1 MMKVGILSVLPLFLQ
16 TDNFCSI
23 SFPTLN
29 PLVFSCQGNFSLCL
43 FLSFSPSVC
52 LSLFLSVSLCLS
64 LSCLSGWQSLYISI
78 SHQPRWHISR
88 WFNNQNFFIYCT
100 AFIVLPSNQFHC
112 LLTGLQLRI
121 LLLTQQENYLDR
133 KFDVLIFSKTFEIFL
148 VKAIS
153 FIIRDSLLA
162 KVTDSI

>member
-1 MMKVGILSVLPLFLQ
+1 MMKVGILSISPLFLQ

-133 KFDVLIFSKTFEIFL
+133 KFDVLIFSKTFDFFLSKLFLSWSEILFL
-148 VKAIS
+148 RK
-153 FIIRDSLLA
+153 
-162 KVTDSI
+162 

>member
-1 MMKVGILSVLPLFLQ
+1 MVKVGILSISPLFLQ

-43 FLSFSPSVC
+43 FLSFSPSVS

-133 KFDVLIFSKTFEIFL
+133 KFDVLIFSKTFDFFL
-148 VKAIS
+148 SKLFLS
-153 FIIRDSLLA
+153 
-162 KVTDSI
+162 

>member
-1 MMKVGILSVLPLFLQ
+1 MKVGILSISPLFLQ

-133 KFDVLIFSKTFEIFL
+133 KFDVLIFSKTFDFFL
-148 VKAIS
+148 SKLFLS
-153 FIIRDSLLA
+153 
-162 KVTDSI
+162 

>member
-1 MMKVGILSVLPLFLQ
+1 MMKVGILSISSLFLQ

-64 LSCLSGWQSLYISI
+64 LSCLSGWQSLYISKVINQDDIFRDGSITKI
-78 SHQPRWHISR
+78 SS
-88 WFNNQNFFIYCT
+88 
-100 AFIVLPSNQFHC
+100 FIVL
-112 LLTGLQLRI
+112 LLSFYLQ
-121 LLLTQQENYLDR
+121 
-133 KFDVLIFSKTFEIFL
+133 
-148 VKAIS
+148 IS
-153 FIIRDSLLA
+153 FTVFWLVCNWEFYCWRSRKIILTESLMC
-162 KVTDSI
+162 

>member
-1 MMKVGILSVLPLFLQ
+1 MMKVGILSISPLFLQ

-133 KFDVLIFSKTFEIFL
+133 KFDVLIFSKTFDFFL
-148 VKAIS
+148 SKLFLS
-153 FIIRDSLLA
+153 
-162 KVTDSI
+162 

>member
-1 MMKVGILSVLPLFLQ
+1 MLYLFSNFESSCFQLSGKLFSLSLSLSLFL
-16 TDNFCSI
+16 
-23 SFPTLN
+23 
-29 PLVFSCQGNFSLCL
+29 SLCL
-43 FLSFSPSVC
+43 SVC
-52 LSLFLSVSLCLS
+52 LPLFLSVSLCLS

-133 KFDVLIFSKTFEIFL
+133 KFDVLIFSKTFDFFL
-148 VKAIS
+148 SKLFLS
-153 FIIRDSLLA
+153 
-162 KVTDSI
+162 

>member
-43 FLSFSPSVC
+43 SLSLSFSPSVC
-52 LSLFLSVSLCLS
+52 LSVCLCFSLS
-64 LSCLSGWQSLYISI
+64 LSVFLCLCLSGWQSLYISV

-100 AFIVLPSNQFHC
+100 AFIVLPSDQFHC

-133 KFDVLIFSKTFEIFL
+133 KFDVLIFSKTFDFFL
-148 VKAIS
+148 SKLFLS
-153 FIIRDSLLA
+153 
-162 KVTDSI
+162 

>member
-29 PLVFSCQGNFSLCL
+29 PLVFSCQGNISLCLSLFFSLCL
-43 FLSFSPSVC
+43 SV
-52 LSLFLSVSLCLS
+52 SVSLCLS
-64 LSCLSGWQSLYISI
+64 LSCLSGRQSLYISI

-100 AFIVLPSNQFHC
+100 AFIVLPSDQFHC

-133 KFDVLIFSKTFEIFL
+133 KFDVLIFSKTFDFFL
-148 VKAIS
+148 SK
-153 FIIRDSLLA
+153 L
-162 KVTDSI
+162 

>member
-1 MMKVGILSVLPLFLQ
+1 MMKVGILSISPLFLQ

-64 LSCLSGWQSLYISI
+64 LSCLSGWQSLYISKVINQDDIFRDGSITKI
-78 SHQPRWHISR
+78 SS
-88 WFNNQNFFIYCT
+88 
-100 AFIVLPSNQFHC
+100 FIVL
-112 LLTGLQLRI
+112 LLSFYLQ
-121 LLLTQQENYLDR
+121 
-133 KFDVLIFSKTFEIFL
+133 
-148 VKAIS
+148 IS
-153 FIIRDSLLA
+153 FTVFWLVCNWEFYCWRSRKIILTESLMC
-162 KVTDSI
+162 

>member
-1 MMKVGILSVLPLFLQ
+1 MMKVGILSISPLFLQ

-23 SFPTLN
+23 SFPIVN
-29 PLVFSCQGNFSLCL
+29 PLVFSCQGNFSLS
-43 FLSFSPSVC
+43 LSLSLPLSVC
-52 LSLFLSVSLCLS
+52 LCFSLSLCLS

-133 KFDVLIFSKTFEIFL
+133 KFDVLIFSKTFDFFL
-148 VKAIS
+148 SK
-153 FIIRDSLLA
+153 L
-162 KVTDSI
+162 

>member
-1 MMKVGILSVLPLFLQ
+1 MMKVGILSISPLFLQ

-43 FLSFSPSVC
+43 SLSLFLSLCLSVC
-52 LSLFLSVSLCLS
+52 LPLFLSVSLCLS

-100 AFIVLPSNQFHC
+100 AFIVLPSDQFHC

-133 KFDVLIFSKTFEIFL
+133 KFDVLIFSKTFDFFL
-148 VKAIS
+148 SKLFLS
-153 FIIRDSLLA
+153 
-162 KVTDSI
+162 

>member
-1 MMKVGILSVLPLFLQ
+1 MKVGILSISPLFLQ

-43 FLSFSPSVC
+43 FLSLSPSVC

-133 KFDVLIFSKTFEIFL
+133 KFDVLIFSKTFDFFL
-148 VKAIS
+148 SKLFLS
-153 FIIRDSLLA
+153 
-162 KVTDSI
+162 

>member
-1 MMKVGILSVLPLFLQ
+1 MKVGILSISPLFLQ

-64 LSCLSGWQSLYISI
+64 LSCLSGWQSLYISKVINQDDIFRDGSITKI
-78 SHQPRWHISR
+78 SS
-88 WFNNQNFFIYCT
+88 
-100 AFIVLPSNQFHC
+100 FIVL
-112 LLTGLQLRI
+112 LLSFYLQ
-121 LLLTQQENYLDR
+121 
-133 KFDVLIFSKTFEIFL
+133 
-148 VKAIS
+148 IS
-153 FIIRDSLLA
+153 FTVFWLVCNWEFYCWRSRKIILTESLMC
-162 KVTDSI
+162 

>member
-1 MMKVGILSVLPLFLQ
+1 MMKVGILSISPLFLQ
-16 TDNFCSI
+16 TDSFCSI

-43 FLSFSPSVC
+43 SLSFSPSVC
-52 LSLFLSVSLCLS
+52 PSVSLCLS
-64 LSCLSGWQSLYISI
+64 LSCLSGRQSLYISI

-121 LLLTQQENYLDR
+121 LRLTQQENYIDR
-133 KFDVLIFSKTFEIFL
+133 KFDGLIFSKTFDFFL
-148 VKAIS
+148 SK
-153 FIIRDSLLA
+153 L
-162 KVTDSI
+162 

>member
-1 MMKVGILSVLPLFLQ
+1 MMKVGILSISPLFLQ

-52 LSLFLSVSLCLS
+52 LSVSVSLCLSLCLS

-133 KFDVLIFSKTFEIFL
+133 KFDVLIFSKTFDFFL
-148 VKAIS
+148 SKLFLS
-153 FIIRDSLLA
+153 
-162 KVTDSI
+162 